1 MIYCYCDYSL
11 KGLVFPNLIILTL
24 TVDLFKKVT
33 DISTDQSERGIPQLL
48 LSLFGSLSAF
58 QGFFINSKA
67 ETLKFSCQRHTDS
80 GTSAWYIS
88 IYLLMYS
95 TLNVRQSHLN
105 DPYGI
110 GDVKIAYCSISYSF
124 YVIMFLSFKFLK
136 ELNQLKHTC
145 PARQSCPPSL

>member
-1 MIYCYCDYSL
+1 MD
-11 KGLVFPNLIILTL
+11 F
-24 TVDLFKKVT
+24 FKKVT

-48 LSLFGSLSAF
+48 LSLFGSLSVF

-67 ETLKFSCQRHTDS
+67 ETLKFSCQHHTLDS
-80 GTSAWYIS
+80 GTSTWYIN
-88 IYLLMYS
+88 LLMYS

-110 GDVKIAYCSISYSF
+110 RDIKIAYCSISYSF

-145 PARQSCPPSL
+145 PAQQSCPPSL